1 MQNIIQATK
10 TLKSEMSATEASFS
24 KSDSAMKRAAQRA
37 DLLRSAID
45 KQKEHVRQCA
55 DMVDKAS
62 QKYGEADTRTLKWKQ
77 ALADAETQLAKL
89 NGQLAQNNALTVWG
103 QQVQILGEKVS
114 AFGQKVADVGGQL
127 TGAVTA
133 PIVGMGVASVKMA
146 TGFET
151 SLAKV
156 STIAD
161 TTEVSMGDLEKS
173 ILDLSN
179 STGIGASDIAEAT
192 YQAISAGRDTADAVR
207 FVGDAS
213 KLAKAGFTD
222 VTTSVDTLTTIMN
235 AYGLS
240 ADTATSISDKLINT
254 QNMGKTTVAQ
264 LGQSLGQVIP
274 TAAAYGVNLDNVS
287 AAYVAM
293 TKNGV
298 RTSEATT
305 YLNGMINELGKSGTK
320 ASDILKEKTGK
331 SFKECMESGMSFA
344 DVLGYVIEGA
354 EESGVELG
362 DMFGNVRAGRAAMNI
377 AANGGKEFTKALK
390 AMSSAAGSTE
400 TAFEKVTDTTEH
412 KFDVALNRVKNSGI
426 EAGQSLLTEFAPAIE
441 GAFNKVT
448 EATSAFNSLSD
459 AEKQNVTH
467 WAMAAAAIGPVTMA
481 LGNVI
486 KVGGNVI
493 STVGTV
499 ATKLGELSTKAEMAG
514 GMTNLLS
521 GFLGST
527 AVGAG
532 LVIAPLAALAAVMW
546 DAGEKSRAV
555 TAEQAAFAQKV
566 AETGQAADAAAQHVE
581 QVGASISQ
589 SSESI
594 NASSGSLEYFRG
606 MLNNCYDAEGH
617 LKEGMEQTAQ
627 YAMNEL
633 NAAMGTDY
641 STEFVANAENSKQ
654 ALEEINSAIDTS
666 ITKMKERAI
675 AQAFEKDYGEAL
687 KAQAEAH
694 AACSKAEDTYTEAV
708 KNAKDAQTEL
718 QAALSAS
725 NATTAEGIERQQQAK
740 KAQERYNTELQNAK
754 SALETASGAAAEA
767 DAQVQGL
774 EDTMGILAEGTEES
788 TNRAAESFGGIGT
801 AAQEAGEQA
810 RAAVSE
816 STAQSE
822 AEIDAMSQTFI
833 DNIHKIGA
841 DPVKVNVDSEGANA
855 SAQTTV
861 NGMQQTINKAD
872 LKPQIKSVGG
882 ASKAA
887 STARKTMD
895 SIVRP
900 PLQGNINVVNGGN
913 LAANTAKTGMDNII
927 RVPMQGNVNNING
940 WAAAANTAHGGMVP
954 IIANPMTGN
963 ISAVNGGPSAASSAH
978 GSMVPIIASPMH
990 GNVGSVEGASAA
1002 ASSAWSSMQS
1012 IIGRPL
1018 QAFVTITRT
1027 IKEVVEKVTGH
1038 NANGGFVTNEQL
1050 SWLAEDNQ
1058 PEVVIPLSLGKRT
1071 RALDLY
1077 KQTGAI
1083 LGLST
1088 NTAFLPALAG
1098 AGAGNTITGGLT
1110 VNVYGAE
1117 GQDEEELA
1125 SMVIDKLQDMLEVK

>member
-55 DMVDKAS
+55 DMVDKAT
-62 QKYGEADTRTLKWKQ
+62 QKYGEADTKTLKWKQ

-103 QQVQILGEKVS
+103 QQVQVLGEKVS
-114 AFGQKVADVGGQL
+114 AFGQKVAEVGGQL

-133 PIVGMGVASVKMA
+133 PIVGAGVASVKMA
-146 TGFET
+146 AGFET

-192 YQAISAGRDTADAVR
+192 YQAISAGRDTADAVQ

-240 ADTATSISDKLINT
+240 ADTATSISDKLIQT
-254 QNMGKTTVAQ
+254 QNAGKTTVGQ

-274 TAAAYGVNLDNVS
+274 TAAAYGVNLDNVA

-298 RTSEATT
+298 STAESTT

-354 EESGVELG
+354 KESGVELN
-362 DMFGNVRAGRAAMNI
+362 DMFGNARAGRAAMNI
-377 AANGGKEFTKALK
+377 AANGGKEFAKALK
-390 AMSSAAGSTE
+390 SMSSAAGSTD
-400 TAFEKVTDTTEH
+400 TAFEKVSNTTES
-412 KFDVALNRVKNSGI
+412 KFNKAVNRVKNSGI

-448 EATSAFNSLSD
+448 EATTAFNSLSD

-499 ATKLGELSTKAEMAG
+499 AEKLGELSAAAEAAG
-514 GMTNLLS
+514 GMSNLLT

-532 LVIAPLAALAAVMW
+532 LVIAPLAALGLAMW
-546 DAGEKSRAV
+546 DAGEKIRAN
-555 TAEQAAFAQKV
+555 TEEQNAFAQKV
-566 AETGQAADAAAQHVE
+566 AETGQAADAAAQ
-581 QVGASISQ
+581 QVDGVGTSIAQ
-589 SSESI
+589 SSETI
-594 NASSGSLEYFRG
+594 NASGGTLEYYRG

-627 YAMNEL
+627 YALNEL

-654 ALEEINSAIDTS
+654 ALEEINSAIDTN
-666 ITKMKERAI
+666 IEKLKEQAI
-675 AQAFEKDYGEAL
+675 AQAFQRDYTEAL
-687 KAQAEAH
+687 KGQTEAH
-694 AACSKAEDTYTEAV
+694 SALTKAEDTYTKALDNAKSAQAELNAAMNESPREYSERV
-708 KNAKDAQTEL
+708 MRAKDAQLEANKAL
-718 QAALSAS
+718 DEAASAY
-725 NATTAEGIERQQQAK
+725 EK
-740 KAQERYNTELQNAK
+740 
-754 SALETASGAAAEA
+754 ASGAAAEA
-767 DAQVQGL
+767 DSQVSGL
-774 EDTMGILAEGTEES
+774 EQTMNTLAEGTPES
-788 TNRAAESFGGIGT
+788 INQAAEAYGNVGT
-801 AAQEAGEQA
+801 AAEEAGERA
-810 RAAVSE
+810 RAATAE
-816 STAQSE
+816 TTAQGE
-822 AEIDAMSQTFI
+822 ADMEALRQTAV
-833 DNIHKIGA
+833 DNIHQIGA
-841 DPVKVNVDSEGANA
+841 EPVKVTVDSEGANA

-861 NGMQQTINKAD
+861 NSMQQTINKAD
-872 LKPQIKSVGG
+872 LKPQIKAVGG

-895 SIVRP
+895 QIVRP

-954 IIANPMTGN
+954 IIANPMQGN
-963 ISAVNGGPSAASSAH
+963 VNDIHGWASAAYSAH
-978 GSMVPIIASPMH
+978 GGMVPIIANPMN
-990 GNVGSVEGASAA
+990 GNVGSVSGAESA
-1002 ASSAWSSMQS
+1002 ASSAWSTMQS
-1012 IIGRPL
+1012 IISRPL
-1018 QAFVTITRT
+1018 QAFVNITRT
-1027 IKEVVEKVTGH
+1027 ITEVLNPAKH
-1038 NANGGFVTNEQL
+1038 ASGGFVTNEQL